1 MTTVPAETVLI
12 LEDDPGV
19 ARLQQLRLERAGFAV
34 TATTT
39 PDGALDRIQQGG
51 VDLLVLDNQ
60 LSTRED
66 GLTFYARLKR
76 CGQHLPVILVTG
88 YSDDATIVRALRTG
102 VRDYVFKS
110 VEYLD
115 YLPEAVRR
123 VLDQEQTTLQLAD
136 SEALLK
142 AVLNSTLDPVLTMD
156 EASRV
161 TLMNPAAERVFDC
174 IASEAIGSTID
185 RFLPATLPAAAPWA
199 NNLFPTPTELEGRR
213 ADGTSIPL
221 EVTCSRVNVPNQIL
235 YILILRDVTERKRAE
250 ADLRATSDQRAK
262 ALADLQTKTDELR
275 ATTQQL
281 WQAARLAGVGELAA
295 SIAHEL
301 NNPLGTV
308 SLRLE
313 GVLAKL
319 PPIDPNRR
327 PLEIVEQEVVRM
339 SGLVANLLNF
349 SRAGR
354 DHVSTVNVPDEVRK
368 TIELTEP
375 HLRRMRV
382 EVVPEFHTNVPDIF
396 ADRQQLRQVLLNLFT
411 NAGDAMPKGGRLIPR
426 VQPGELPPSRPAV
439 VIEIADTGVG
449 IPPEHLARVT
459 DPFFTT
465 KEEGKGTGLGLA
477 ICRRIV
483 QEHHGKLEIESEVGK
498 GTTVRVILPV
508 KNGTNANG
516 LKGQAKT

>member
-1 MTTVPAETVLI
+1 
-12 LEDDPGV
+12 
-19 ARLQQLRLERAGFAV
+19 
-34 TATTT
+34 
-39 PDGALDRIQQGG
+39 
-51 VDLLVLDNQ
+51 
-60 LSTRED
+60 
-66 GLTFYARLKR
+66 
-76 CGQHLPVILVTG
+76 
-88 YSDDATIVRALRTG
+88 
-102 VRDYVFKS
+102 
-110 VEYLD
+110 
-115 YLPEAVRR
+115 
-123 VLDQEQTTLQLAD
+123 
-136 SEALLK
+136 
-142 AVLNSTLDPVLTMD
+142 
-156 EASRV
+156 
-161 TLMNPAAERVFDC
+161 
-174 IASEAIGSTID
+174 
-185 RFLPATLPAAAPWA
+185 
-199 NNLFPTPTELEGRR
+199 
-213 ADGTSIPL
+213 
-221 EVTCSRVNVPNQIL
+221 
-235 YILILRDVTERKRAE
+235 
-250 ADLRATSDQRAK
+250 
-262 ALADLQTKTDELR
+262 
-275 ATTQQL
+275 
-281 WQAARLAGVGELAA
+281 
-295 SIAHEL
+295 
-301 NNPLGTV
+301 
-308 SLRLE
+308 
-313 GVLAKL
+313 
-319 PPIDPNRR
+319 
-327 PLEIVEQEVVRM
+327 M

-382 EVVPEFHTNVPDIF
+382 EVVPEFHPNVPDIF

-426 VQPGELPPSRPAV
+426 VRPGELPPSRLAV